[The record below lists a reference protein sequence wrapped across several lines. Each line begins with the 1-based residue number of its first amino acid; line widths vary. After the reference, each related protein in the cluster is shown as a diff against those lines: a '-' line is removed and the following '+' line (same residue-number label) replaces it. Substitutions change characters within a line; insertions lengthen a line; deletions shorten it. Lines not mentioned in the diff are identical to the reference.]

1 MIHSEPAPRASLDDW
16 DQMVD
21 TNCKGLMY
29 LTRAVLPFM
38 HLDRVEPIVD
48 AFANAG
54 FGAVSSRPLPEL
66 TNEATGT
73 AVPYV
78 IVATK

>member
-1 MIHSEPAPRASLDDW
+1 MDGFWFGSEGGQDDEEPEPFRRHY
-16 DQMVD
+16 
-21 TNCKGLMY
+21 TRE
-29 LTRAVLPFM
+29 TRAVLPFM